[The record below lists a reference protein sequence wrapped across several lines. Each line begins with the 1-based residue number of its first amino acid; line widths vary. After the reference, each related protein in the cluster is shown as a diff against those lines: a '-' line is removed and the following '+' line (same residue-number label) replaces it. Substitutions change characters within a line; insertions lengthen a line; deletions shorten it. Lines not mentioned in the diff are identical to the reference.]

1 MRCLL
6 CDRVVE
12 KIETWTGL
20 FSRRQR
26 WTTCASCMAKF
37 ERVSEQAYEGIRT
50 IYVYNEAMRD
60 WLHRLKFS
68 QDAIIA
74 HVFADEIKKLCS
86 HYKKAVIVPIP
97 MHPAKKRARTFAHV
111 DVLLEA
117 AGVRYTHLLE
127 KTTTDTQS
135 QKSRVERENSATLFT
150 RNAIQL
156 RKDTHLVLVDDIV
169 TTGTTIRHALKV
181 LKRDGFTHIE
191 VLVFISARM

>member
-6 CDRVVE
+6 CDREVE
-12 KIETWTGL
+12 RMETWTGL
-20 FSRRQR
+20 FSRRQK
-26 WTTCASCMAKF
+26 WTTCADCMARF
-37 ERVSEQAYEGIRT
+37 ERVTKQAYEGIHT
-50 IYVYNEAMRD
+50 MYVYNEAMRE

-68 QDAIIA
+68 QDTIIA
-74 HVFADEIKKLCS
+74 QVFADEIKKQAN

-97 MHPAKKRARTFAHV
+97 MHPEKKRERTFAHM

-127 KTTTDTQS
+127 KTTTDRQS
-135 QKSRVERENSATLFT
+135 QKSQQARENSTTLFI

-169 TTGTTIRHALKV
+169 TTGTTIRHAREV
-181 LKRDGFTHIE
+181 LERDGFTHIE
-191 VLVFISARM
+191 VVVFISARM